1 MAEAQ
6 DKEKPS
12 SDGEASPDAP
22 ATPGARRGRASQVT
36 ANSGAKGERRRFLRQ
51 YARWLWPYKW
61 VLLVVFLLALVS
73 ATMDMVWPLAIKRVI
88 DDVLLA
94 GGVDNAEKFRR
105 LNVFGGAIVGLLVL
119 KEIVETYRGYRVAAE
134 LQGRLPPP
142 EALRPAPRPAAGKA
156 RGDEVRRHR
165 VAAQR

>member
-1 MAEAQ
+1 M
-6 DKEKPS
+6 
-12 SDGEASPDAP
+12 
-22 ATPGARRGRASQVT
+22 
-36 ANSGAKGERRRFLRQ
+36 
-51 YARWLWPYKW
+51 
-61 VLLVVFLLALVS
+61 LLVVFLLALVS

-119 KEIVETYRGYRVAAE
+119 KEIVETYRGYRTS
-134 LQGRLPPP
+134 LLNSRSSSSPPP
-142 EALRPAPRPAAGKA
+142 EALRPARPAAGKA